1 MYPAGSSVRP
11 LAPGPQSDESWREG
25 KVKRRGQQAQETL
38 RPPEV
43 ARVWAARP
51 MRRLSQLG
59 QGIVSAAE
67 SAPRVMTL
75 LKPVNTTPG
84 TGWHYP
90 TPRGLSDTFPPL
102 SRGHGL
108 LHVLPQNCRL
118 FRSPSQARLR
128 TRKPALRGSDSEYF
142 RATFPKCMAARRRA
156 KPCLSETVFTDTAA
170 RLTPYANLSSVLSE
184 HPTG

>member
-59 QGIVSAAE
+59 QGIVSPAE

-128 TRKPALRGSDSEYF
+128 TRKPALRGQI
-142 RATFPKCMAARRRA
+142 
-156 KPCLSETVFTDTAA
+156 LSILGPHSLNAWLHGGGRSHV
-170 RLTPYANLSSVLSE
+170 
-184 HPTG
+184 